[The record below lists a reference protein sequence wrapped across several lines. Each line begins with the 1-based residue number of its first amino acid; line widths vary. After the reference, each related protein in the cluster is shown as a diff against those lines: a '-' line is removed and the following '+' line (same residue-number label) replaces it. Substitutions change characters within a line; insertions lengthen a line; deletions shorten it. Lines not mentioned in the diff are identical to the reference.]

1 VSDGGPAAGR
11 ECPRCQGTG
20 FATERIGNREYA
32 RRCGCRRGSGADS
45 ARALDPLHALGIP
58 TAHRHCSLGNFAPRT
73 PVLSA
78 ALDRALAYCRRF
90 GDEAARADGLGLLFW
105 GPAGTG
111 KTHLAVATLAEL
123 AANHGVRGR
132 FCTFPALLDEI
143 THSYDKASMT
153 SESGALGSVLAAD
166 VLVLDDLGARKMT
179 DWAADTLFT
188 IVNGR
193 YMARRPTII
202 TTAFEDVDR
211 ETALDAHAFRRH
223 EYLIERVGQR
233 LRSRLLEMC
242 VFVPTQAPSE
252 RGKGRSPAR
261 PSTLGGMRRSP
272 KGPARSSR

>member
-1 VSDGGPAAGR
+1 MSDGAASAPGR

-20 FATERIGNREYA
+20 FAHERVGSREYA
-32 RRCGCRRGSGADS
+32 RRCGCGRGSGTS
-45 ARALDPLHALGIP
+45 ARERDPLHALGIP
-58 TAHRHCSLGNFAPRT
+58 GGHRHCTLGNFEPRT
-73 PVLSA
+73 PALSA
-78 ALDRALAYCRRF
+78 AYDRALAYCHRF
-90 GDEAARADGLGLLFW
+90 ADETARADGLGLLLW

-111 KTHLAVATLAEL
+111 KTHLAVAILAEL

-132 FCTFPALLDEI
+132 FCTFGALLDEI
-143 THSYDKASMT
+143 VHSFDKASRT
-153 SESGALGSVLAAD
+153 SESGGLRSALTAD

-193 YMARRPTII
+193 YMARRPTLV
-202 TTAFEDVDR
+202 TTHFEDADR
-211 ETALDAHAFRRH
+211 EAAIEAGGFRRQ

-242 VFVPTQAPSE
+242 AFVAMQAAPERAAQRRPT
-252 RGKGRSPAR
+252 R

-272 KGPARSSR
+272 KGPA

>member
-1 VSDGGPAAGR
+1 VSDGGPAPGR

-20 FATERIGNREYA
+20 FATERVGRREYA
-32 RRCGCRRGSGADS
+32 RRCGCRRGSGADA

-58 TAHRHCSLGNFAPRT
+58 ASHRHCSLGNFAPRT

-132 FCTFPALLDEI
+132 MCTFPALLDEI

-193 YMARRPTII
+193 YMARRPTLV

-211 ETALDAHAFRRH
+211 ETAMDAHAFRRQ

-242 VFVPTQAPSE
+242 AFVPMQAPSE
-252 RGKGRSPAR
+252 REKGRSPAR
-261 PSTLGGMRRSP
+261 PSTLGGMRRAP
-272 KGPARSSR
+272 NGPARSSR

>member
-1 VSDGGPAAGR
+1 MSDGGTTPGR

-20 FATERIGNREYA
+20 FATERIGSREYA
-32 RRCGCRRGSGADS
+32 RRCGCRRGSGAAA
-45 ARALDPLHALGIP
+45 ARTLDPLHALGIP
-58 TAHRHCSLGNFAPRT
+58 AGHRHCSLGNFAPKT
-73 PVLSA
+73 PALST

-90 GDEAARADGLGLLFW
+90 ADETARGDGLGLLFW

-111 KTHLAVATLAEL
+111 KTHLAVAILAEL

-193 YMARRPTII
+193 YMARRPTLV
-202 TTAFEDVDR
+202 TTSFEDADR
-211 ETALDAHAFRRH
+211 ETAMDAHAFRRQ

-242 VFVPTQAPSE
+242 AFVPMAAAADRE
-252 RGKGRSPAR
+252 KGRRPAR
-261 PSTLGGMRRSP
+261 PSTLSGMRRSP
-272 KGPARSSR
+272 KEPD

>member
-1 VSDGGPAAGR
+1 VTEGAESTPGR

-20 FATERIGNREYA
+20 FAHERVGSREYA
-32 RRCGCRRGSGADS
+32 RRCGCRRGSGADA
-45 ARALDPLHALGIP
+45 ARAIDPLHALGIP
-58 TAHRHCSLGNFAPRT
+58 GAHRHCSLGNFAPRT
-73 PVLSA
+73 PPLSA
-78 ALDRALAYCRRF
+78 AYDRALAYCNRF
-90 GDEAARADGLGLLFW
+90 AEAGVRTDGLGLLFW
-105 GPAGTG
+105 GPSGTG
-111 KTHLAVATLAEL
+111 KTHLAVAVLAEL

-132 FCTFPALLDEI
+132 FCTFGALLDEI

-153 SESGALGSVLAAD
+153 SESGGLRSVLGAD

-193 YMARRPTII
+193 YMARRPTLV
-202 TTAFEDVDR
+202 TTSFEDVDR
-211 ETALDAHAFRRH
+211 DVAVEAPGFRRQ

-242 VFVPTQAPSE
+242 AFVRMQAPPE
-252 RGKGRSPAR
+252 RGGPRRPLK

-272 KGPARSSR
+272 KGPS